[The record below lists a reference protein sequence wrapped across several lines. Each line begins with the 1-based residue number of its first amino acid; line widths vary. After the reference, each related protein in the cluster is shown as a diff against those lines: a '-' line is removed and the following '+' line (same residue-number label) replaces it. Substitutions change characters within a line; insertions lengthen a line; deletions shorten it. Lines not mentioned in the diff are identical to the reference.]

1 MGAEMKTVSISGSS
15 DDKAAEDLERVTRA
29 ETTQNGDLR
38 NSEGMPSCEKL
49 QALGGKGA
57 PESCQDFLDQGSQMS

>member
-1 MGAEMKTVSISGSS
+1 MGAKVKTVSISGSS
-15 DDKAAEDLERVTRA
+15 DEKAAEDLKGVTRA

-49 QALGGKGA
+49 QALVGEGA
-57 PESCQDFLDQGSQMS
+57 PESCQDFRDHSSHRS